1 VRPLGLLASVSTT
14 HGRTLIVAKHLLD
27 ETAEF
32 TLPTAGRHA
41 ADGDD
46 DATDRTQRFDA
57 GVRRQPPVPGRAD
70 ADGRAR

>member
-1 VRPLGLLASVSTT
+1 M
-14 HGRTLIVAKHLLD
+14 AKHLLD

-41 ADGDD
+41 AAAADD
-46 DATDRTQRFDA
+46 DAADRTQRFDA

-70 ADGRAR
+70 ADGRTR

>member
-1 VRPLGLLASVSTT
+1 
-14 HGRTLIVAKHLLD
+14 VAKHLLD

-41 ADGDD
+41 AAGADD
-46 DATDRTQRFDA
+46 DAADRTQRFDA

-70 ADGRAR
+70 AEGRAR

>member
-1 VRPLGLLASVSTT
+1 
-14 HGRTLIVAKHLLD
+14 VAKHLLD

-41 ADGDD
+41 AAAAAGDD
-46 DATDRTQRFDA
+46 DAADRTQRFDA
-57 GVRRQPPVPGRAD
+57 GARRQPPVPGRVE

>member
-1 VRPLGLLASVSTT
+1 M
-14 HGRTLIVAKHLLD
+14 AKHLLD

-41 ADGDD
+41 TDGDD